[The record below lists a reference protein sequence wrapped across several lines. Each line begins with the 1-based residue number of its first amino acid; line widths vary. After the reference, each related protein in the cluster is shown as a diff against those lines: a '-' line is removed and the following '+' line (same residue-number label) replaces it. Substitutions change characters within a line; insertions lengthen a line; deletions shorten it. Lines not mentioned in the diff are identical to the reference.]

1 MSQNENRTITNVE
14 DMWWVGNDLYIKTK
28 DGDTYK
34 MYDPYPVSIDWDWAE
49 VESNEET
56 IVV

>member
-1 MSQNENRTITNVE
+1 MSQNENRTTIDVE
-14 DMWWVGNDLYIKTK
+14 DFWWVGNDLYIKEK

-34 MYDPYPVSIDWDWAE
+34 MYNAYPISIDWDWTE
-49 VESNEET
+49 VESNKET